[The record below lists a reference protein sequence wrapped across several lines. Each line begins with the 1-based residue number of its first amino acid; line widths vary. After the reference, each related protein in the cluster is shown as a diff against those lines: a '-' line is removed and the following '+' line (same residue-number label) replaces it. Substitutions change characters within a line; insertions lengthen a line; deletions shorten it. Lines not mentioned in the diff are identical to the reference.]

1 MPGAGSLWQ
10 GDLVESAAPPLDDQ
24 APHGQ
29 PAGATAAGTTAAERQ
44 GKAAARRSRPRFPK
58 RVPLGVSRWLILWTT
73 VLACGGYV
81 AWRISDAYRFYQDD
95 LLQFGVAQQ
104 SGLSWELISLNVFQH
119 FAPVNRLAH
128 LFLVRVADFSLV
140 AGQALAVGLVLL
152 FLASL
157 VWLLHE
163 VGASFAARLL
173 AVIAAGLSITILDTA
188 VWADASLHI
197 LPALVA
203 TNVVVAAHVRA
214 VVSGRRRWHLVSV
227 VFLALGVLTQERVLF
242 ALPLA
247 VLVDWFVLGAGQPLR
262 DRWRLLRSVLLPLT
276 AMTVVAMAAGA
287 YIYVNYAADGS
298 SSRPSLATTARTA
311 LGAFTEGIGPP
322 WVGIR
327 LTRLAP
333 LPVQFAILA
342 GIVLLALLLVWVR
355 RRNADG
361 LLLIAASFLLYF
373 GFLAFSPILQADYV
387 DATALRLHNGTYL
400 LVPTLVAVSTMR
412 LRRRDEPQRDGVG
425 RTRSRMWPALATAL
439 VLAAFLVVMGGRFTA
454 AAWTEERAA
463 HAYLDALGRTEA
475 QWSDP
480 GVTVIP
486 LMAPSTVG
494 RDWAEYYARQE
505 FFLRFYD
512 PGFVPQELGD
522 RPVALDADGQPRPV
536 RLVTEAR
543 MTGTGPATCGGP
555 ARTMLASDVEATGEP
570 LFLQLTYRTD
580 TAMEVQA
587 TSTEGLTPDAAAF
600 GNWAVPLEP
609 GERTVVIPLHSTGLS
624 SVLIDWSEAD
634 AEHCVVEASVVRPV
648 FADDGV
654 CRSMDQYGRPTG
666 VTPCPPRR
674 TG

>member
-1 MPGAGSLWQ
+1 
-10 GDLVESAAPPLDDQ
+10 V
-24 APHGQ
+24 
-29 PAGATAAGTTAAERQ
+29 
-44 GKAAARRSRPRFPK
+44 ARW
-58 RVPLGVSRWLILWTT
+58 VILWAT
-73 VLACGGYV
+73 VLACSGYV

-152 FLASL
+152 FLASML
-157 VWLLHE
+157 WLLHE
-163 VGASFAARLL
+163 IGASFAARLL
-173 AVIAAGLSITILDTA
+173 SVLAAGLSITVLDTA

-203 TNVVVAAHVRA
+203 TNVVVASHVRA
-214 VVSGRRRWHLVSV
+214 VVTGRRRWHLVSLV
-227 VFLALGVLTQERVLF
+227 CFALGVLTQERVLF
-242 ALPLA
+242 ALPLV
-247 VLVDWFVLGAGQPLR
+247 VLVDWFVVGAGQPLR
-262 DRWRLLRSVLLPLT
+262 ARWRLLRSVVLPVA
-276 AMTVVAMAAGA
+276 AMTAVALAAAA
-287 YIYVNYAADGS
+287 YIYVNYAAGGS

-322 WVGIR
+322 WAGIR
-327 LTRLAP
+327 LTELAP
-333 LPVQFAILA
+333 LPVQLAILA
-342 GIVLLALLLVWVR
+342 GVLLLALGLVWVR

-373 GFLAFSPILQADYV
+373 GFLAFSPILLAEYV
-387 DATALRLHNGTYL
+387 DATALRLHNGSYL

-412 LRRRDEPQRDGVG
+412 LRRRDQPEGEAGG
-425 RTRSRMWPALATAL
+425 RAQGRMWPALAAAVL
-439 VLAAFLVVMGGRFTA
+439 LAAFLVVMGGRFTA
-454 AAWTEERAA
+454 AAWNDERAA
-463 HAYLDALGRTEA
+463 HAYLEALGRTEA

-486 LMAPSTVG
+486 LMGPVTVG
-494 RDWAEYYARQE
+494 RDWAEYYARHE

-536 RLVTEAR
+536 RLVTEAP
-543 MTGTGPATCGGP
+543 MTGTGPATCRGP
-555 ARTMLASDVEATGEP
+555 ARTMVTSDVEATGEP
-570 LFLQLTYRTD
+570 LFLELTYRTD
-580 TAMEVQA
+580 TAMEVQV
-587 TSTEGLTPDAAAF
+587 TSTEGLTPDAAAS

-609 GERTVVIPLHSTGLS
+609 GEHTVVIPLHSTGLS
-624 SVLIDWSEAD
+624 SVLIDWSAAD
-634 AEHCVVEASVVRPV
+634 AEHCVVEASVVRAV

-654 CRSMDQYGRPTG
+654 CRSMDLYGRATG
-666 VTPCPPRR
+666 VTPCPGRR
-674 TG
+674 AG